1 MRSNDGARTGGQILI
16 DQLEIHGVRH
26 AFCVPGE
33 SYLAA
38 LDALHDSKIKL
49 TVCRHESGA
58 TMAAEG
64 TGGAAGLLLALH
76 AARKYAV

>member
-38 LDALHDSKIKL
+38 LDAFYDRPINL
-49 TVCRHESGA
+49 TVCRQEGGA
-58 TMAAEG
+58 TRSEERRVG
-64 TGGAAGLLLALH
+64 KECRSRWSPYH
-76 AARKYAV
+76 